1 MSRASHVAAFTAG
14 CALAAT
20 VGASAAP
27 RRPDATR
34 YRTLDTF
41 AQSLTYV
48 ASQYVDQ
55 VDERQLLYAA
65 ARGMVQSL
73 DAYSGFYAPPDYKRL
88 RQDTEGEFPGVGLVL
103 GPGGPDDALPTALT
117 WPIVDEV
124 LPGSPAATAGLV
136 EDDRLLAVDGV
147 PTVGASPG
155 APDAADHD
163 ERYWDLR
170 LRGDAGT
177 TVVVEYLHPGG
188 KPATATLTRRQV
200 KVPTVEHDRLSAGI
214 GYLAIRRFQE
224 ATADDVATAL
234 ADLTREGADRVI
246 LLDLRTDGGGLVDQ
260 AIAVADL
267 FLDDGTIVTIRGR
280 DPTEVETH
288 TARRGGP
295 AIAARIVLLVNA
307 QTASAA
313 EILAGAL
320 QDHHRATVLGMKT
333 YGKGAIQ
340 TYFDLADGSGL
351 KLTTHRYLTP
361 AGHEVEGLGI
371 TPDLEVPEFEPAVI
385 VAGAGGGSGI
395 DAASGGPDPAGHD
408 ILGPRGDDD
417 HQLRIAYQTAQG
429 WLGSK

>member
-27 RRPDATR
+27 PRPDATR

-48 ASQYVDQ
+48 ASQYVDP

-65 ARGMVQSL
+65 AKGMVSSL
-73 DAYSGFYAPPDYKRL
+73 DNYSGFYAPADYKRL

-103 GPGGPDDALPTALT
+103 GPGGPDDALPDALT

-147 PTVGASPG
+147 PTVGDRPD
-155 APDAADHD
+155 APDGADHD

-177 TVVVEYLHPGG
+177 TVIVEYLHPGG
-188 KPATATLTRRQV
+188 KPVTATLTRRQV

-224 ATADDVATAL
+224 ATAADVATAL
-234 ADLTREGADRVI
+234 ADLTRQGADRVI

-267 FLDDGTIVTIRGR
+267 FLDGGTIVTIRGR
-280 DPTEVETH
+280 GPDVETH
-288 TARRGGP
+288 DARRGGP
-295 AIAARIVLLVNA
+295 GTTPRIILLVNA

-340 TYFDLADGSGL
+340 TYFDLTDGSGL

-361 AGHEVEGLGI
+361 AGHEVEGRGI
-371 TPDLEVPEFEPAVI
+371 TPDQEIPEFEPEVV
-385 VAGAGGGSGI
+385 VAGHAGTDAHGGLEPADRDI
-395 DAASGGPDPAGHD
+395 IAGH
-408 ILGPRGDDD
+408 PDD
-417 HQLRIAYQTAQG
+417 HQLLIAYQTARR